1 MVIRLKILVYDIP
14 AVHGGA
20 LTILK
25 ECYDFACTCKN
36 VEWVFLVS
44 VPDIVSREHI
54 KVYCVPPKNRKR
66 INRILFEHTTLQK
79 ITRQEQCDYILSLV
93 NVVVPGN
100 KKKQVVYMHN
110 AIPFTDI
117 SFSFR
122 KDRTLWMYK
131 HIIGAVVRRSMKQ
144 CGTIIVQTKWVR
156 DAVMKRCRIPQ
167 DKFVLCPPSLQGKA
181 FPQYRDIEA
190 SRHQFIY
197 PAGLSAYKNHK
208 VIIEAV
214 RLLQE
219 RGRRDFAVYLTAN
232 IPAGMLKDQSS
243 EPLPIVGLGLI
254 PHEELL
260 EWYTRSVLLFPSK
273 LETFGLPMLEAQ
285 KVGSII
291 LASDKPFSKEVLEGY
306 ANAYFF
312 HEDDAVRLADLMEQT
327 MDGLLPYYPEQQ
339 VQKTKTGWES
349 VISYLADKTKS

>member
-1 MVIRLKILVYDIP
+1 MKILVYDIP

-25 ECYDFACTCKN
+25 ECYDFACTCTN
-36 VEWVFLVS
+36 VEWVFIVS
-44 VPDIVSREHI
+44 VPGIASREHI
-54 KVYCVPPKNRKR
+54 KVYCVPEKTRKR
-66 INRILFEHTTLQK
+66 INRILFEHTTLQR
-79 ITRQEQCDYILSLV
+79 IIRQEQCDYILSLV
-93 NVVVPGN
+93 NVVVPRN

-144 CGTIIVQTKWVR
+144 CNTIIVQTKWVR
-156 DAVMKRCRIPQ
+156 DAVMKRCRLPQ
-167 DKFVLCPPSLQGKA
+167 DKFILCPPSLQGKA
-181 FPQYRDIEA
+181 FPQYRDIEE

-197 PAGLSAYKNHK
+197 PAGLSVYKNHR

-219 RGRRDFAVYLTAN
+219 RGRHNFKVYLTAN
-232 IPAGMLKDQSS
+232 LTIKKLNDQNIES
-243 EPLPIVGLGLI
+243 LPIVGLGLL
-254 PHEELL
+254 PYTELL
-260 EWYTRSVLLFPSK
+260 EWYTHSVLLFPSK
-273 LETFGLPMLEAQ
+273 LETFGLPMLEAR

-291 LASDKPFSKEVLEGY
+291 LASDKPFSNEVLEGY
-306 ANAYFF
+306 PNAYFF
-312 HEDDAVRLADLMEQT
+312 RTDDAERLADLMEQV
-327 MDGLLPYYPEQQ
+327 MDRVLIYNQEQQ
-339 VQKTKTGWES
+339 LQEAGNGWES
-349 VISYLADKTKS
+349 VISCLADKMKS